1 MKAIGYIK
9 ARLGERSTW
18 AAISAAVVGA
28 AAVAVPYSYI
38 LIAVGVIGAVVPSP
52 GRKADEND

>member
-1 MKAIGYIK
+1 MTLLGYFK

-28 AAVAVPYSYI
+28 AAVAPPYSYI
-38 LIAVGVIGAVVPSP
+38 LIAVGVLGAIVPTGPAIG
-52 GRKADEND
+52 GDQ